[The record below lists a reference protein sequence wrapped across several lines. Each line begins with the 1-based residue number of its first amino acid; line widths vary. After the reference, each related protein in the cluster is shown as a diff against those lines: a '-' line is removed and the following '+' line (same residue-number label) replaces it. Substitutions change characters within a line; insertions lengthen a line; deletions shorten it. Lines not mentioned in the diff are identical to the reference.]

1 MPLAIPNLDDRRY
14 QDLLDEALS
23 RIPVYTPEWT
33 NFNKSDPG
41 VTLVELFAFLTENLL
56 YRCNQIP
63 ERNHQKFL
71 TLLNVP
77 LQPATSAQG
86 LVTITNA
93 KGPQQTI
100 TLSDGVEVR
109 SGQIPF
115 RTTRGIDVLPIEGR
129 IYFKQNIPSPSQ
141 AMRDYYQQLYASFRG
156 TPQQPPPQLYQ
167 ALGFPQPGGD
177 PVQLNETVDGFL
189 WLALLVRASDKPPAA
204 MLDRAREAI
213 AGKTLSVG
221 VVPNLPDTTRVLP
234 AGRAAG
240 APAPV
245 TLQFD
250 IPNLPASGG
259 LLDSQNRVP
268 QYRPL
273 QTSPTTDVFSQPGIT
288 DVTLPAKSD
297 LHLWNNID
305 PLEAGVGLLPP
316 SLDDSSLNDRLITWL
331 RIRPSAAT
339 QAQFLWLGINSVSI
353 TQQEHVTAELL
364 PPGTGEPDQV
374 VSLSHAPVLAGSVTI
389 HITDAQGSVTTW
401 TEVPDLFLAGPEVP
415 TPDLRL
421 PPGSP
426 VPPPAEPKVFLLDPE
441 AGQITFG
448 DGTHGKRPP
457 NQAIMRADY
466 DYSMG
471 AAGNVGVDSIN
482 TSPVLPASLTVANPI
497 RTWGGA
503 DAETP
508 TEGEKQISRY
518 LQHRDR
524 LVTAYDFEVITLRTP
539 GVEIGRVEV
548 LPAFH
553 PDVSAGR
560 GGDAPG
566 AITVMLIP
574 TFDPINTNAPTPNND
589 FIDTVCS
596 YLDTR
601 RLITSEVFLR
611 GPDYIGIWVSV
622 GVQVLPGLNAG
633 PVRDAVKAAILSFLA
648 PTAGGP
654 QQLPDDP
661 ATLLSTPQSVYKGWP
676 LGKSVIAL
684 ELMAVAGRVPGIE
697 FVQNVLL
704 AQDGGASVPQ
714 VDFSGLQLPKVL
726 GISVTDGDP
735 LSLSDLQGTTS
746 GTGGTGGTTAAQV
759 PVIPQECS

>member
-14 QDLLDEALS
+14 QDLRDEALS

-63 ERNHQKFL
+63 DRNRKKFL
-71 TLLNVP
+71 TLLNIP

-86 LVTITNA
+86 LVTIANA
-93 KGPQQTI
+93 KGPLQTV
-100 TLSDGVEVR
+100 TLGKGVEVR
-109 SGQIPF
+109 SGQVPF

-129 IYFKQNIPSPSQ
+129 IYFKQNIVSPSQ
-141 AMRDYYQQLYASFRG
+141 AVRDYYQQLYASFRG
-156 TPQQPPPQLYQ
+156 TPQQPPPKLYQ
-167 ALGFPQPGGD
+167 VSAFPLPGGD
-177 PVQLNETVDGFL
+177 PVQLNQTVDGFL
-189 WLALLVRASDKPPAA
+189 WLALLVRDGDKPPKARA
-204 MLDRAREAI
+204 DKAREAI

-221 VVPNLPDTTRVLP
+221 VVPNLPDSTRVLP

-240 APAPV
+240 APAPI

-250 IPNLPASGG
+250 IPNLPASRG
-259 LLDSQNRVP
+259 LLDNQNRVP

-273 QTSPTTDVFSQPGIT
+273 QSSPTTDVFSQPGVI
-288 DVTLPAKSD
+288 DVALPAKSGLD
-297 LHLWNNID
+297 LWNNID

-331 RIRPSAAT
+331 RIRPSAT
-339 QAQFLWLGINSVSI
+339 TPAQFLWLGINCAPV
-353 TQQEHVTAELL
+353 TQQEHITAELL
-364 PPGTGEPDQV
+364 PAGTGEPDQV
-374 VSLSHAPVLAGSVTI
+374 VTLAQSPVLQNSVA
-389 HITDAQGSVTTW
+389 ITVTTVQGVTQW
-401 TEVPDLFLAGPEVP
+401 NPVSDLFLAGPEVP
-415 TPDLRL
+415 VPDLRL

-426 VPPPAEPKVFLLDPE
+426 TPPAAESKLFLVDAE

-448 DGTHGKRPP
+448 DGAHGMRPP
-457 NQAIMRADY
+457 NQATMRADY
-466 DYSMG
+466 DFCMG
-471 AAGNVGVDSIN
+471 AAGNVGPESIN
-482 TSPVLPASLTVANPI
+482 TSPVLPAGFTVSNPI

-508 TEGEKQISRY
+508 AEGEKQISRY

-524 LVTAYDFEVITLRTP
+524 LVTAYDFEVIALRTP

-553 PDVSAGR
+553 PELSTGR

-566 AITVMLIP
+566 AITVLLIP
-574 TFDPINTNAPTPNND
+574 TFDPINPDAPSPSND
-589 FIDTVCS
+589 FLDTVCS

-611 GPDYIGIWVSV
+611 GPDYVGIWVSV
-622 GVQVLPGLNAG
+622 GIQILPGLNAG

-648 PTAGGP
+648 PTTGGP

-661 ATLLSTPQSVYKGWP
+661 AILLSAPQAVYKGWP

-704 AQDGGASVPQ
+704 AQDGGSVAQ
-714 VDFSGLQLPKVL
+714 VDFSGLQLPRVL

-735 LSLSDLQGTTS
+735 LSLAELQGTTS
-746 GTGGTGGTTAAQV
+746 TTGGGTGAGAAQV
-759 PVIPQECS
+759 PVIAQECT

>member
-1 MPLAIPNLDDRRY
+1 MPLTLPHLDDRRY

-41 VTLVELFAFLTENLL
+41 VTLIEVFAFLTENLL

-63 ERNHQKFL
+63 DRNRKKFL
-71 TLLNVP
+71 KLLNVP

-86 LVTITNA
+86 LITINND
-93 KGPQQTI
+93 KGALQTV

-109 SGQIPF
+109 SGQVPF

-129 IYFKQNIPSPSQ
+129 VYFKQAIPSPPQ
-141 AMRDYYQQLYASFRG
+141 AMLDYYQQLYASFRG
-156 TPQQPPPQLYQ
+156 SPPPQPPPQLYQ
-167 ALGFPQPGGD
+167 VSAFPLPGGG
-177 PVQLNETVDGFL
+177 PVQLSQTVDGFL
-189 WLALLVRASDKPPAA
+189 WLALLVRDGDKPPTLLA
-204 MLDRAREAI
+204 DSAREAI
-213 AGKTLSVG
+213 AGKILSVG
-221 VVPNLPDTTRVLP
+221 VVPNLPDSTRVLP

-240 APAPV
+240 APSPV

-250 IPNLPASGG
+250 IPNVPESGG
-259 LLDSQNRVP
+259 LPDSRVP

-273 QTSPTTDVFSQPGIT
+273 QTSATTDVFSLPGVI

-297 LHLWNNID
+297 LYLWNDID

-316 SLDDSSLNDRLITWL
+316 SLDDSSLNNRLITWL
-331 RIRPSAAT
+331 RIRPSALNSW
-339 QAQFLWLGINSVSI
+339 QFLWMGINCVPV
-353 TQQEHVTAELL
+353 TQKEHVIAELL

-374 VSLSHAPVLAGSVTI
+374 ANLSQTPVLADSVTI
-389 HITDAQGSVTTW
+389 TVTTAQGAVSIWKPV
-401 TEVPDLFLAGPEVP
+401 EDLFLAGPEVP
-415 TPDLRL
+415 VPDLRL

-426 VPPPAEPKVFLLDPE
+426 VPPLAESKLFLLDPE

-448 DGTHGKRPP
+448 DGAHGSRPP
-457 NQAIMRADY
+457 DQSNMRADY
-466 DYSMG
+466 DFCMG
-471 AAGNVGVDSIN
+471 AAGNVGPGSIN
-482 TSPVLPASLTVANPI
+482 TSPVLPQGFTVTNPV

-508 TEGEKQISRY
+508 DEGEKQISRY

-548 LPAFH
+548 LPDFH
-553 PDVSAGR
+553 PDLSTGL

-566 AITVMLIP
+566 AVTLMLIP
-574 TFDPINTNAPTPNND
+574 TFDPVNPDAPSPSND
-589 FIDTVCS
+589 FLDAVCR

-611 GPDYIGIWVSV
+611 GPDYVGIWVSI
-622 GVQVLPGLNAG
+622 GIQVLPGLNAG
-633 PVRDAVKAAILSFLA
+633 PVRDAVKAAVLSFLA
-648 PTAGGP
+648 PTTGGA
-654 QQLPDDP
+654 QQLPSDP
-661 ATLLSTPQSVYKGWP
+661 AILLSAPQSVYKGWP

-684 ELMAVAGRVPGIE
+684 ELIAVAGRVAGVE
-697 FVQNVLL
+697 FVQGVLL
-704 AQDGGASVPQ
+704 AKDGGAVPQ
-714 VDFSGLQLPKVL
+714 VDFSGLELPRVL

-735 LSLSDLQGTTS
+735 LSLADLQGTAPPAA
-746 GTGGTGGTTAAQV
+746 GAGAGAAQV
-759 PVIPQECS
+759 PVIPQECK